1 MNPQHLDTELLRR
14 LLGAK
19 IINPHRRIPEYYV
32 NRARDLASGQRSPHH
47 DGEHERQ

>member
-19 IINPHRRIPEYYV
+19 IINPHRRISRVLSY
-32 NRARDLASGQRSPHH
+32 RARDLASGQRSPHH